1 MHIYICVYTY
11 STCIYIYPQLFYDEF
26 LGVSES
32 VFQQRYERTTFGRVR
47 SASVAGNGVVNR

>member
-1 MHIYICVYTY
+1 MYIYVYTH
-11 STCIYIYPQLFYDEF
+11 THTYPQLFYDEF

-47 SASVAGNGVVNR
+47 SASVGSDRVVSSR